1 MASAYLPERF
11 AGLSAAQRLVW
22 FYVRD
27 SGMAEYSSRSLA
39 QALELNPHTAAT
51 ALRILKKRGL
61 LRELVPASGRRGA
74 TLEAL

>member
-22 FYVRD
+22 FYVRET
-27 SGMAEYSSRSLA
+27 GTAEYSSRSLA

-51 ALRILKKRGL
+51 ALRVLKGRGL
-61 LRELVPASGRRGA
+61 LRELTPASGQRGA